1 MKIKNREELIAKQE
15 EYRASLNSQR
25 KQILICAGTGCVAGG
40 SLEIYAKMKD
50 IIEGKGLKCALVL
63 EKDPHGDSIGLKKS
77 GCHGFCEMGPLLR
90 IEPMGWL
97 YIKVSLDDCE
107 DRKSVV

>member
-1 MKIKNREELIAKQE
+1 MKIKHREELIAKQE

-50 IIEGKGLKCALVL
+50 IIESKGLKCALVL
-63 EKDPHGDSIGLKKS
+63 EKDPLNLYRTQ
-77 GCHGFCEMGPLLR
+77 GPSSLLT
-90 IEPMGWL
+90 PVTYL
-97 YIKVSLDDCE
+97 V
-107 DRKSVV
+107 

>member
-63 EKDPHGDSIGLKKS
+63 AVTVFVRWDRFFVSSRWD
-77 GCHGFCEMGPLLR
+77 GCT
-90 IEPMGWL
+90 
-97 YIKVSLDDCE
+97 
-107 DRKSVV
+107 

>member
-50 IIEGKGLKCALVL
+50 IIESKGLKCALVL
-63 EKDPHGDSIGLKKS
+63 EKDPHGDSIGLKRVAATVFVRWDRFFVS
-77 GCHGFCEMGPLLR
+77 SRWDGCT
-90 IEPMGWL
+90 
-97 YIKVSLDDCE
+97 
-107 DRKSVV
+107 

>member
-63 EKDPHGDSIGLKKS
+63 EKDPHGDSIGLKRAAVTVFVRWDRFFVS
-77 GCHGFCEMGPLLR
+77 SRWDGCT
-90 IEPMGWL
+90 
-97 YIKVSLDDCE
+97 
-107 DRKSVV
+107 

>member
-15 EYRASLNSQR
+15 EYRASFNRER

-50 IIEGKGLKCALVL
+50 IIE
-63 EKDPHGDSIGLKKS
+63 EIGRA
-77 GCHGFCEMGPLLR
+77 H
-90 IEPMGWL
+90 
-97 YIKVSLDDCE
+97 V
-107 DRKSVV
+107 